1 MNSQVKVAVRSRR
14 RWAWP
19 VVGFILAVSLGVI
32 AYMLAPAAIQFVRST
47 LRGFDTSGM
56 APTTLRWIFTA
67 ILFVIFITLAGLIVA
82 VAAPK
87 PRDTVKYSDL
97 VKEREAMQAERKRKK
112 LQARRLAQQM
122 REENRKRQR

>member
-1 MNSQVKVAVRSRR
+1 MSSQIKVATRGRR

-32 AYMLAPAAIQFVRST
+32 AYMLAPAAIQLVRTS

-67 ILFVIFITLAGLIVA
+67 ILFVIFLTLAALIVA

-87 PRDTVKYSDL
+87 PRNTVKYSDL
-97 VKEREAMQAERKRKK
+97 VKEREAMQAERRRKK
-112 LQARRLAQQM
+112 IQARKLAQQM

>member
-1 MNSQVKVAVRSRR
+1 MSSQVTIARRSRR

-32 AYMLAPAAIQFVRST
+32 AYALAPSVIQLVRSS
-47 LRGFDTSGM
+47 LRGFDTSGL

-67 ILFVIFITLAGLIVA
+67 ILFVIFLTIAGLIVA

-87 PRDTVKYSDL
+87 PRDTVKYGDL
-97 VKEREAMQAERKRKK
+97 VKEREAMVAEKKRKK
-112 LQARRLAQQM
+112 LHARRLAQQM
-122 REENRKRQR
+122 REDSRNRQR

>member
-1 MNSQVKVAVRSRR
+1 MSSQVKVAGRARR

-32 AYMLAPAAIQFVRST
+32 AYMLAPTVIQLLRT
-47 LRGFDTSGM
+47 NLRGFDTSGM

-112 LQARRLAQQM
+112 IQARRLAQQM